1 MKTSKV
7 FLLII
12 LTLSSSYLVYI
23 RPVNATEDS
32 WVTLAPIPTKRY
44 FFGVAVVNDI
54 LYAIGGVTG
63 WIAPTTTANEQ
74 YTPAGYIPE
83 FPSWIIL
90 PLLIVATLGVIIA
103 RNKLSKKGLE

>member
-63 WIAPTTTANEQ
+63 WMHQ
-74 YTPAGYIPE
+74 
-83 FPSWIIL
+83 
-90 PLLIVATLGVIIA
+90 LLQQTSSIHQLVISQSFHHGSFCHY
-103 RNKLSKKGLE
+103 LL